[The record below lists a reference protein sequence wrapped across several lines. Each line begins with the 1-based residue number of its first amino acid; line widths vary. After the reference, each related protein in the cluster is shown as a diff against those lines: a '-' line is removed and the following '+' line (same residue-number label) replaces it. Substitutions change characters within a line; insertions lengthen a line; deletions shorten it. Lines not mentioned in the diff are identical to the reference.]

1 MQAMG
6 FSLPEEILS
15 EILSYGLEVPDYMF
29 SDIAAT
35 SPFAGFSVSS
45 SAILLVNKTW
55 LRVATPLLYNTVVIR
70 SRAQASA
77 LATALEGKHRDNFG
91 RFVRKLRVEGGF
103 GKQMLH
109 VLEQTPHVTDLFLTA
124 TMRASDNVSGLVA
137 GLPLL
142 NPSRLIL
149 CDERKGLVNHCVRDL
164 CDAVREGIEKWTNL
178 TSVTFCDRVGLGILV
193 SKTLKVFSL
202 IRWER
207 LGTRDYTFLEE
218 VAQIPSLEAIELDV
232 RTREGAFHETF
243 IFDFKRATPRLQ
255 SLVKVVGCHAKEIAS
270 EADDTPVPLPDNIG
284 ISSLVPQSVA
294 DNVWERIVGLAMAV
308 EYQEPCHEKGK
319 WTEATNLNRLNIAL
333 VSKTFKELALP
344 YLYGYPVF
352 TEKSSLQCFSDR
364 LCADSTLGLYIREM
378 RIKRK
383 KRFRVHPNLIP
394 ILCRAPRLTRLIG
407 DDISMTLDAFNVL
420 AETTGQTLVEFTG
433 FCIKSNRQIQPAVFD
448 NLSALQS
455 LEWDADDAVI
465 PDEIQSLSMKSALPS
480 LRFLD
485 VASSGL
491 LPGLSRMQLPAIR
504 HVVLR
509 PDVPDY
515 PAFLSNHEDKIT
527 RLGISDVFNT
537 PGGTSIFYLIPALSH
552 LDLDWTCVKTK
563 DRDERGRPEIP
574 HIPVFDFPSKH
585 HALTKLVVRKLVQGK
600 SLTTDLEEWRRFLEA
615 AVWDDFPGLR
625 EVQILY
631 EHFTWP
637 TNPYAISKSLWVK
650 WAERLSE
657 REIRLTDSE
666 GVQWRPRCKV
676 SRRR

>member
-6 FSLPEEILS
+6 LSLPEEMVS
-15 EILSYGLEVPDYMF
+15 EILSHVLEVPDYMF

-45 SAILLVNKTW
+45 SALLLVNKTW

-77 LATALEGKHRDNFG
+77 LATALEGKHDFG

-103 GKQMLH
+103 GKHMLD
-109 VLEQTPHVTDLFLTA
+109 VLERTPHVTDLFLSA
-124 TMRASDNVSGLVA
+124 TMWSSDNVSGLVA

-142 NPSRLIL
+142 NPTRLIVCEQRRSL
-149 CDERKGLVNHCVRDL
+149 SNHCVNDL
-164 CDAVREGIEKWTNL
+164 FRALRVAIEKWTKL
-178 TSVTFCDRVGLGILV
+178 TTAALCDTWPGICA
-193 SKTLKVFSL
+193 SKTLKIFSL
-202 IRWER
+202 TTWEGLR
-207 LGTRDYTFLEE
+207 NSEYAFLEE

-232 RTREGAFHETF
+232 RTREGAFDETF
-243 IFDFKRATPRLQ
+243 IFEFERVTPRLQ
-255 SLVKVVGCHAKEIAS
+255 SLVKLVGCRPEVLAQETS
-270 EADDTPVPLPDNIG
+270 DTPVPLVDDGG
-284 ISSLVPQSVA
+284 ISSLAPQSVA
-294 DNVWERIVGLAMAV
+294 DNVWERIVGFAMAV
-308 EYQEPCHEKGK
+308 EHQEPCHEKGK
-319 WTEATNLNRLNIAL
+319 WTEATNFNRLNIAL

-364 LCADSTLGLYIREM
+364 LCADSTLGLHLREM

-383 KRFRVHPNLIP
+383 KKFRVHPDLIP
-394 ILCRAPRLTRLIG
+394 ILSRAPRLTRLIG
-407 DDISMTLDAFNVL
+407 DDSSMSLDAFNVL
-420 AETTGQTLVEFTG
+420 AETAGQTLVEFTG
-433 FCIKSNRQIQPAVFD
+433 FAIKSDRQIRPAVFD
-448 NLSALQS
+448 NLHALQS

-465 PDEIQSLSMKSALPS
+465 PDQIQGLSVESALPS

-491 LPGLSRMQLPAIR
+491 LPGLSRMQLPALR

-537 PGGTSIFYLIPALSH
+537 PGGTSIFYLTPALSH
-552 LDLDWTCVKTK
+552 LDFDWTCVKTK
-563 DRDERGRPEIP
+563 DERGRPEIP

-600 SLTTDLEEWRRFLEA
+600 SLTTDLEEWRRFFEA

-625 EVQILY
+625 EVQLLY

-637 TNPYAISKSLWVK
+637 TTEYAISKSLWVK

-657 REIRLTDSE
+657 REIRLTNSD
-666 GVQWRPRCKV
+666 GMHWRTRFKA
-676 SRRR
+676 RRRR